1 MTVDIKLL
9 TDKTIQ
15 YISNKDWYNDSN
27 KTIKDFYPKDYN
39 LFIDILSLT
48 SPRQTVKQNVLNT
61 IKTIDSIKYSRQNSI
76 VYGIA
81 NKQIQKNLK
90 RYMET
95 KQFNG
100 VKVNNF
106 SASLKLKLGACTIDV
121 WMLKAFGIKRVSPT
135 NKDIRIINQAIK
147 SIADKLGLRSYEVQA
162 CLWVYAKKELNGTIH
177 KDSHDFSYYLKAYFD
192 QTNLRR
198 WTK

>member
-1 MTVDIKLL
+1 MI
-9 TDKTIQ
+9 DKTIQ
-15 YISNKDWYNDSN
+15 YTINKDWYKDSHN
-27 KTIKDFYPKDYN
+27 TIKRYYPKDYN

-48 SPRQTVKQNVLNT
+48 SPRQTVKQNVL
-61 IKTIDSIKYSRQNSI
+61 KTIRTIDNIKYSRQNNI

-100 VKVNNF
+100 VKINNF
-106 SASLKLKLGACTIDV
+106 SASLKLKQGACCIDV
-121 WMLKAFGIKRVSPT
+121 WMLKAFGIKRTAPT
-135 NKDIRIINQAIK
+135 NKDLRIINQAIK
-147 SIADKLGLRSYEVQA
+147 YIADKLGLKSYEVQA
-162 CLWVYAKKELNGTIH
+162 CLWCYAKKELNGTIH
-177 KDSHDFSYYLKAYFD
+177 KDSHNFSYYLKAYFE
-192 QTNLRR
+192 QTNLRM

>member
-1 MTVDIKLL
+1 MINIEHL
-9 TDKTIQ
+9 TSKTLQ
-15 YISNKDWYNDSN
+15 YIDHKDWYKISNKM
-27 KTIKDFYPKDYN
+27 IKQYYPKDHN

-61 IKTIDSIKYSRQNSI
+61 IKTVDNIKYGRPNNI
-76 VYGIA
+76 IYGIA
-81 NKQIQKNLK
+81 NKNIRKNLD
-90 RYMET
+90 RYLST

-106 SASLKLKLGACTIDV
+106 SASLKLKAGACCIDV
-121 WMLKAFGIKRVSPT
+121 WMLKAFKINRASPT

-147 SIADKLGLRSYEVQA
+147 TIADKLGLKSYEVQA
-162 CLWVYAKKELNGTIH
+162 CLWCYAKKELNGTMH
-177 KDSHDFSYYLKAYFD
+177 KDAHDFSYYLKGYFE
-192 QTNLRR
+192 QTSLRM